1 MKAIILNLF
10 SAFAIIIY
18 SFNQTKVDYNKLI
31 SEDHTKVIEQVHLII
46 NTKSRNSKEVK
57 NHLSVV
63 NKRLIGAMKSI
74 EKLKVVIPQERK
86 EVFLPFIT
94 AIKTYHVQATYYS
107 WEITETLRQTAYND
121 KLIMAHAKKLNDLIE
136 KAEKENIALRLK
148 LEE

>member
-10 SAFAIIIY
+10 SALAIIIY

>member
-10 SAFAIIIY
+10 SALTIIIY
-18 SFNQTKVDYNKLI
+18 SFTQTKVDYNKLI
-31 SEDHTKVIEQVHLII
+31 TEDHTKVIEQVHLII
-46 NTKSRNSKEVK
+46 NIKSRNSKEIK

-63 NKRLIGAMKSI
+63 NERLNGAMKSI

-86 EVFLPFIT
+86 EVFLPFIA
-94 AIKTYHVQATYYS
+94 AIRTYHVQATYYS
-107 WEITETLRQTAYND
+107 WEIKETLRQTAYSD

-136 KAEKENIALRLK
+136 KAEKENVALRLK